1 MSGMARR
8 PGDVPISTTV
18 VIHTRFT
25 RVIRV
30 INRAVTAFLV
40 LGLRLMI
47 FNVTP
52 LMARFDD

>member
-40 LGLRLMI
+40 LGLRLIELIGVMRAI
-47 FNVTP
+47 H
-52 LMARFDD
+52 